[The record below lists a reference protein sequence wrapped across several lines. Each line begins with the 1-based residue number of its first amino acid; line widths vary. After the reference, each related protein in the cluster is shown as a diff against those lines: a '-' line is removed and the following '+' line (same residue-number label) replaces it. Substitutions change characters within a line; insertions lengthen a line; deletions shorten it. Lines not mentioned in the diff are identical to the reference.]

1 MEADLRKIWRVLR
14 PTVKDAFTF
23 NGTKDVVAA
32 AALPVEKL
40 SHLQQKSLPE
50 KGASKGQLL
59 DALDGLIEEEPD
71 PARAIQSLIAVMI
84 EQNPRMESSISGCA
98 KRFGWTVFSGQL
110 RPIDFQVD
118 DAVYDLSEDVKG
130 LLKNAYTRFGEGDYS
145 GAMTAVCSALDNVTS
160 HLYKIHGLGNPHED
174 SYQQRV
180 SRSFAVLE
188 DAYKARFSQIT
199 NDDSEVNKLWQNY
212 KGSVNQAAYVMGAF
226 RRNASDVHGVSDCP
240 PEVIRHA
247 IDCGTFI
254 IRSITSES
262 SSDVQQ
268 DDALDF

>member
-1 MEADLRKIWRVLR
+1 MEADLRKIWRALR
-14 PTVKDAFTF
+14 PTVKEGFTF

-50 KGASKGQLL
+50 KGASKGKLL
-59 DALDGLIEEEPD
+59 DALDDLIEEEPD
-71 PARAIQSLIAVMI
+71 QSRAIQNLIAVMI
-84 EQNPRMESSISGCA
+84 EQNPRMEPNISGCA
-98 KRFGWTVFSGQL
+98 KRFGWTVFNGQL

-118 DAVYDLSEDVKG
+118 DAVYDFSEEVKK
-130 LLKNAYTRFGEGDYS
+130 LLKNAYKRFGEGDYS
-145 GAMTAVCSALDNVTS
+145 GAMTAICSALDNVTN
-160 HLYKIHGLGNPHED
+160 HLYQVHALGNPHED

-180 SRSFAVLE
+180 SRSFATLE
-188 DAYKARFSQIT
+188 GAYKARFGQIT
-199 NDDSEVNKLWQNY
+199 DDNSDVNKLWQNY
-212 KGSVNQAAYVMGAF
+212 KGSINHAAYVMGAF

-262 SSDVQQ
+262 SEDIQQ
-268 DDALDF
+268 DEALDF